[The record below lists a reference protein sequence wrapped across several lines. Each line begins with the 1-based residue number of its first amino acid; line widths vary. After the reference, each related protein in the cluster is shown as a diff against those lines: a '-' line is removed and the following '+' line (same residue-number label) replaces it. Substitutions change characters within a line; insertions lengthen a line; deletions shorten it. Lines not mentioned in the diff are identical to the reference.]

1 MGRQAMAVGLS
12 ARQQHGLVRGWILVV
27 LAVGAIVVGGG
38 WLWVSQ
44 QQKVATVRVE
54 RGIVVKAFYATGT
67 VRPDVEYVLKSK
79 VQGAVVELAVREGRE
94 VEQGQ
99 LLARIDDKQLKNEV
113 ERRTAELKE
122 AQAQAADDAPQ
133 RTEIEARLKE
143 ARGQW
148 EICEREV
155 QRVEK
160 QFETRNS
167 SIADVDA
174 ARRLH
179 VQWANTIA
187 ALESQLGTWKIQSR
201 KNVEVALANL
211 RKAEADMGDTQVRSP
226 VQGIVLER
234 YVEQGEVVGINQQL
248 LLVAQK
254 QDKLMKA
261 AVDEEY
267 VARAFVGQKVEMQLY
282 AFSEGAN
289 DRPMVGHVL
298 EILPTAN
305 PSNKTYEVKVKFD
318 DPPAA
323 LRVGMT
329 AELNFIE
336 DDGTVAGQAGVT
348 KSLVVPTTAIMDG
361 KVYKE
366 VGGRF
371 VATAV
376 VAGTKTLEKT
386 EIREGLKEGDVIVQ
400 DAKQVAPVKLPKQ
413 DQPVVPTRKGDVADK
428 V

>member
-1 MGRQAMAVGLS
+1 MACGNS
-12 ARQQHGLVRGWILVV
+12 ARRRGVGW
-27 LAVGAIVVGGG
+27 GAILTVLVLGAIAAGGV
-38 WLWVSQ
+38 WYWATHQ
-44 QQKVATVRVE
+44 PKVATVRVE
-54 RGIVVKAFYATGT
+54 RGVVVKAFYATGT

-99 LLARIDDKQLKNEV
+99 LLARIDDRQLKNTV
-113 ERRTAELKE
+113 EMRAAELKE
-122 AQAQAADDAPQ
+122 AEAQAADNAPQ
-133 RTEIEARLKE
+133 RMEIEARLKE
-143 ARGQW
+143 AKGQW

-160 QFETRNS
+160 QFDTHIS
-167 SIADVDA
+167 SIADLDA

-179 VQWANTIA
+179 VQWANSIA
-187 ALESQLGTWKIQSR
+187 ALESQLGTWRIQSR
-201 KNVEVALANL
+201 KNVEVAQANL
-211 RKAEADMGDTQVRSP
+211 RKAQEDQADAQVRSP
-226 VQGIVLER
+226 VKGIVLER

-261 AVDEEY
+261 AVDEEF
-267 VARAFVGQKVEMQLY
+267 VARAYVGQKVEMQLY
-282 AFSEGAN
+282 AFSEGAD

-336 DDGTVAGQAGVT
+336 DDGSAASETAKGGGA
-348 KSLVVPTTAIMDG
+348 LVVPTTAIMDG
-361 KVYKE
+361 KVYKD
-366 VGGRF
+366 VDGRF
-371 VATAV
+371 VATDV

-386 EIREGLKEGDVIVQ
+386 EI
-400 DAKQVAPVKLPKQ
+400 
-413 DQPVVPTRKGDVADK
+413 
-428 V
+428 